1 LTCPR
6 TGSLS
11 PWVVGLRGMAAGKG
25 WRREAGRALRAAE
38 DLAAEGWI
46 LGYLDTWILGY
57 LDTWILVSCTPS
69 DVFVA
74 ETPPAPSGTVTDDDH
89 VGLDEH
95 LTEAELRAF
104 AEARGIELTDEQVQ
118 AFLTVTVTVMVTVGD
133 GVDLKESLDSLDETS
148 TP

>member
-1 LTCPR
+1 MD
-6 TGSLS
+6 TG
-11 PWVVGLRGMAAGKG
+11 
-25 WRREAGRALRAAE
+25 
-38 DLAAEGWI
+38 
-46 LGYLDTWILGY
+46 
-57 LDTWILVSCTPS
+57 ILVSCTPS
-69 DVFVA
+69 DIFVA

-118 AFLTVTVTVMVTVGD
+118 AFLTVTVTVGD

>member
-1 LTCPR
+1 MSEDGQPEPLGCWLE
-6 TGSLS
+6 GD
-11 PWVVGLRGMAAGKG
+11 GG
-25 WRREAGRALRAAE
+25 RERVEARGRARV
-38 DLAAEGWI
+38 EGGGGPWRPRV
-46 LGYLDTWILGY
+46 GYLDTG
-57 LDTWILVSCTPS
+57 ILVSCTPS
-69 DVFVA
+69 DIFVA

-118 AFLTVTVTVMVTVGD
+118 AFLTVTVTVGD

>member
-1 LTCPR
+1 MRPR
-6 TGSLS
+6 
-11 PWVVGLRGMAAGKG
+11 V
-25 WRREAGRALRAAE
+25 
-38 DLAAEGWI
+38 
-46 LGYLDTWILGY
+46 GY

-133 GVDLKESLDSLDETS
+133 GDGDSR
-148 TP
+148 